1 MTDFATACATHFPGT
16 RPADDYVAATVA
28 ATRAHGFTA
37 DNTIACVGLCRDEM
51 SRALRRTIQEAWG
64 EAFNFGGLAG
74 MLFLGRTGFMAAHA
88 HAPIEGGRERY
99 VYYAM
104 PHIALGAQGEIG
116 VCRRPGRSEPSKACG
131 ALEAFLNE
139 LRGGRVRLT
148 LDPLDLEQTILQQR
162 LMEVVPH
169 DHWPDLVEITHAAH
183 DVIRADLIRMIELT
197 VDPAQA
203 DYAVFTGVKI
213 HGPDGGYVQ
222 PRDAWAMV
230 GGVRTKLD
238 LGVPAAAR

>member
-28 ATRAHGFTA
+28 AARAHGFRR
-37 DNTIACVGLCRDEM
+37 DNSLACIGLCRDEM
-51 SRALRRTIQEAWG
+51 SRPLRHALQDVWG
-64 EAFNFGGLAG
+64 EAFDLGGLGG
-74 MLFLGRTGFMAAHA
+74 MLFLGRTGFRAAHG

-116 VCRRPGRSEPSKACG
+116 VCRRPGRTEPSKACG
-131 ALEAFLNE
+131 ALEAFLTE
-139 LRGGRVRLT
+139 LRERRVRLT
-148 LDPLDLEQTILQQR
+148 LDPLDIEQTILQQR

-169 DHWPDLVEITHAAH
+169 DHWPDLVEVTHAAH
-183 DVIRADLIRMIELT
+183 DVIRADLVRMIELT
-197 VDPAQA
+197 VDPAKA

-222 PRDAWAMV
+222 PRDAWAVV
-230 GGVRTKLD
+230 GGVQTKLD
-238 LGVPAAAR
+238 VHAPAAGR